1 MDRQLLRGEKPFKN
15 PRNAAAGSL
24 RQKDSSVTAT
34 RGLDI
39 FVFNIQQIEGA
50 QLTSHK
56 QSIDFIKELGFHTIP
71 TYKKVDNIEDAISE
85 IDRIGEARGSL
96 EYDIDGAVIKVDDFH
111 IDNSSALPQNILNG
125 QLLLNTRRKKNK
137 QY

>member
-1 MDRQLLRGEKPFKN
+1 MPKKALTRLWT
-15 PRNAAAGSL
+15 GSFSEAKSPL
-24 RQKDSSVTAT
+24 KTHAMQPPVLKAKDSSVTAT

-71 TYKKVDNIEDAISE
+71 TYK
-85 IDRIGEARGSL
+85 RL
-96 EYDIDGAVIKVDDFH
+96 ETLKTLFLK
-111 IDNSSALPQNILNG
+111 S
-125 QLLLNTRRKKNK
+125 TE
-137 QY
+137 